1 MTDYM
6 YIVCKVMNILRAC
19 FYFRSLFLDY
29 YYCYYLQQ
37 KIRLWCCVTF
47 HCVVYR
53 RTRSIMYKQLYI
65 NILSSNIYNQ
75 KIFFLLWYTHFT
87 YTMTKVYYG
96 NHYHFIDSF
105 CIKNIES
112 ASCLW
117 VHRFYILKFSTSAAK
132 KTDFIN
138 IIIKILSFNKYGRK
152 QYKQLNRILTILTF
166 LDSSARWVQL
176 MYTLEEHY
184 MYILRWIIKNVIYA
198 TMRTI

>member
-1 MTDYM
+1 
-6 YIVCKVMNILRAC
+6 
-19 FYFRSLFLDY
+19 
-29 YYCYYLQQ
+29 
-37 KIRLWCCVTF
+37 
-47 HCVVYR
+47 
-53 RTRSIMYKQLYI
+53 MYKQLYI

-96 NHYHFIDSF
+96 NHYHFIDSS

-112 ASCLW
+112 ASPLC